1 MEKRFIFERGGYLL
15 GNFHI
20 LAKPTG
26 PICNLDCKYCY
37 YTKKEQY
44 YPKDHSFWMSDDVLE
59 TYIKEYIMSQ
69 DTGEVFFAWQG
80 GEPTLIGIDFF
91 KKAISLQK
99 KYADG
104 KQIKNTIQTNGTLL
118 NETWC
123 EFLAMHNFLVGL
135 SLDGPEQ
142 IHDQYRI
149 DRGGKPTFELVM
161 RGLSLLKKHQV
172 EFNVLTCVTRDSA
185 YKPLEIYRF
194 FKEQGIQFIQFIPIV
209 ERDSL
214 RIGELQPAVTPWTVE
229 SETYGE
235 FLIQIFN
242 EWVRQDVGDTFIMNF
257 EWALAAWTG
266 IPSSIC
272 IFSEECG
279 TALAMEHNGD
289 LFSCD
294 HYVDPQFQL
303 GNIKDGLVNI
313 VNQPLQAAFG
323 KSKRD
328 SLPSLCTNCEFL
340 FACHGECPKNR
351 FLVSEQD
358 EPGLNY
364 LCASYKKFF
373 KYINPYMNVMKQL
386 LQAGLPAS
394 FMTGFPKYEK

>member
-1 MEKRFIFERGGYLL
+1 M

-37 YTKKEQY
+37 YTEKEQD
-44 YPKDHSFWMSDDVLE
+44 YPKGHSFRMSDDILE

-69 DTGEVFFAWQG
+69 DTDEVVFAWQG
-80 GEPTLIGIDFF
+80 GEPTLMGIDFF

-118 NETWC
+118 NDGWC
-123 EFLAMHNFLVGL
+123 EFLAINNFLVGL

-149 DRGGKPTFELVM
+149 DRGGKPTFKFVM

-172 EFNVLTCVTRDSA
+172 EFNVLTCVTKDSA

-209 ERDSL
+209 ERDPL
-214 RIGELQPAVTPWTVE
+214 RMGEQQSAVTPWTVE
-229 SETYGE
+229 PQTYGE
-235 FLIQIFN
+235 FLIQIFD
-242 EWVRQDVGDTFIMNF
+242 EWIRQDIGVIFIMNF
-257 EWALAAWTG
+257 EWAFAAWTG
-266 IPSSIC
+266 IPSPIC
-272 IFSEECG
+272 IFAEECG
-279 TALAMEHNGD
+279 AALAMEHNGN

-303 GNIKDGLVNI
+303 GNIKDGLINI
-313 VNQPLQAAFG
+313 VNQPLQDAFG
-323 KSKRD
+323 KYKRD
-328 SLPSLCTNCEFL
+328 ALPSECINCEFR

-351 FLVSEQD
+351 FLRSEQD

-364 LCASYKKFF
+364 LCASYKKYF
-373 KYINPYMNVMKQL
+373 KHINPFMKVMKQL

-394 FMTGFPKYEK
+394 FMKEILMNKF